1 MNAQEILDKAVN
13 YTFNDYLYNLNRNTE
28 PDSCEKVSQI
38 YSSMILTN
46 IIKNKTKSFEAF
58 LNDTELLEDMKS
70 LSKND
75 IKRELL
81 KNMTNNAILMKMNMD
96 DKIKTKETRI
106 RPGMDAD
113 DYSLIVYNSM
123 LSYGIQRGYSM
134 LQKYSI
140 LYGACELY
148 VRNRINNRGAY
159 FDDIALSNEEG
170 IAINSAIDEYF
181 ENKKQTQAK
190 AKTLIKK

>member
-81 KNMTNNAILMKMNMD
+81 KNMDSKILKY
-96 DKIKTKETRI
+96 T
-106 RPGMDAD
+106 
-113 DYSLIVYNSM
+113 
-123 LSYGIQRGYSM
+123 LSFMR
-134 LQKYSI
+134 SI
-140 LYGACELY
+140 F
-148 VRNRINNRGAY
+148 INH
-159 FDDIALSNEEG
+159 
-170 IAINSAIDEYF
+170 
-181 ENKKQTQAK
+181 
-190 AKTLIKK
+190 